1 MRPIAAHPT
10 STAMQTRR
18 AMRRVKARLRTR
30 ASQPNPWGASY
41 ATRRQTQPTRGP
53 PRQDT
58 VAGRSS
64 VATVWLEGA
73 MEEASEYREHAAECR
88 AIADTLDGPQRE
100 QLLRMAQTWDRLAQ
114 EHSAPASQPP
124 LVADPD
130 DAKGG

>member
-1 MRPIAAHPT
+1 MGAQATQDDAKLNRPPG
-10 STAMQTRR
+10 
-18 AMRRVKARLRTR
+18 RLDKMLALVNHR
-30 ASQPNPWGASY
+30 S
-41 ATRRQTQPTRGP
+41 RQG
-53 PRQDT
+53 
-58 VAGRSS
+58 
-64 VATVWLEGA
+64 LEGA
-73 MEEASEYREHAAECR
+73 MKEASEYREHAAECR

>member
-1 MRPIAAHPT
+1 MGAQATQRDGKLNRPAGCLDKILALVNHR
-10 STAMQTRR
+10 S
-18 AMRRVKARLRTR
+18 
-30 ASQPNPWGASY
+30 
-41 ATRRQTQPTRGP
+41 RQ
-53 PRQDT
+53 
-58 VAGRSS
+58 
-64 VATVWLEGA
+64 WLEGA

-88 AIADTLDGPQRE
+88 AIADTLDGRQRE